1 MRWAGVCGTHSG
13 FFSVLQRRFTM
24 PIKMLSRETLSPA
37 KQAALAALQKHPGW
51 KVLKEDL
58 LTDAVHQ
65 ASKDLLEVDTTK
77 DTDGSKIRAAHAT
90 AKLAQDFAN
99 ALVRSVEVHASA
111 ANGRE
116 NS

>member
-1 MRWAGVCGTHSG
+1 
-13 FFSVLQRRFTM
+13 M
-24 PIKMLSRETLSPA
+24 PIKMLSRETLSVA

-58 LTDAVHQ
+58 LADAVRQ
-65 ASKDLLEVDTTK
+65 ASNDLLDVDTSK
-77 DTDGSKIRAAHAT
+77 DTDGSRVRAAHAT

-111 ANGRE
+111 ANEKE
-116 NS
+116 NSYAD